1 MVMDVWSYGGLAVAF
16 ILIVLLIA
24 KLIANSYGSPKAK
37 AISEVLNIPVLV
49 FLVFSVLAIIFR
61 IVTLLS

>member
-1 MVMDVWSYGGLAVAF
+1 MDVWSYGGLAVAF

-24 KLIANSYGSPKAK
+24 KLIANSTGSPKAK

-49 FLVFSVLAIIFR
+49 FLALSVLAIIFR
-61 IVTLLS
+61 VVTLLG